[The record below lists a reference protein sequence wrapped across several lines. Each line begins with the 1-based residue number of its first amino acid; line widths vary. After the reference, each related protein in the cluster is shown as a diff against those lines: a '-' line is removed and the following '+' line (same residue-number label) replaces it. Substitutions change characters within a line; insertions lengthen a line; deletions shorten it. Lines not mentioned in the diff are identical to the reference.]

1 MPTGARLLPTSG
13 VSTTPAPPGPEAAAA
28 AIHIVQTV
36 TAVSTAIITVLWVFV
51 YLQAVSTVCILQ
63 PHVSWQ
69 AYGLA

>member
-1 MPTGARLLPTSG
+1 MRPPNSARRS
-13 VSTTPAPPGPEAAAA
+13 TPAPPGPEDAAT

-63 PHVSWQ
+63 PHVSWR